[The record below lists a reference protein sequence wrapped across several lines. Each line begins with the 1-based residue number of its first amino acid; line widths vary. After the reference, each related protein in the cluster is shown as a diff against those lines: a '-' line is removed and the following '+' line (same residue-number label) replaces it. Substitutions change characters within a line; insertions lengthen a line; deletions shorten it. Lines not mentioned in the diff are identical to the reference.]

1 MEGWRRSGWNLYIL
15 LATVVVCV
23 MPAAAEPVTQS
34 YGVFDVTFYNAG
46 DGDGYA
52 TGQQNW
58 TAQQMADVAVSI
70 AVWQGNIGNTAGRQ
84 VQMHVFWNELDS
96 YGTNVLGGSASYRV
110 GDGTTIWN
118 LGEYVWKENAN
129 PGMTSYGFD
138 TVIQYD
144 VTAAGLGWN
153 FGSAAPTSGQ
163 IDFRS
168 VITHEIGHSLGFDT
182 SYDYSYDDWGWFY
195 TGSEGEGDYYGLTA
209 WDKNLIDSTGNRA
222 LSGGRGTPSNFN
234 ELDNPVYFDGEN
246 ATALYGDL
254 VPVYAPAAYS
264 AGSSLCHL
272 DEAALGS
279 LLMSPFVANG
289 QMIRTV
295 SDLEW
300 AIMNDMGW
308 NIIPEPT
315 SILLFGATIFCCYNA
330 RRCKK
335 S

>member
-1 MEGWRRSGWNLYIL
+1 MEERRSGRRLCL
-15 LATVVVCV
+15 FLTTALFCV
-23 MPAAAEPVTQS
+23 MNATGSPVTQS

-52 TGQQNW
+52 TGQQDW
-58 TAQQMADVAVSI
+58 TAQQMADVAASL

-84 VQMHVFWNELDS
+84 VQMHVFWNEPDS

-118 LGEYVWKENAN
+118 LGEYVWKENEN
-129 PGMTSYGFD
+129 FGTSSYGFD

-153 FGSAAPTSGQ
+153 FGSTAPTSGQ

-182 SYDYSYDDWGWFY
+182 SYDKDYDDWGWFY
-195 TGSEGEGDYYGLTA
+195 TGSGGQGDYYGLTA
-209 WDKNLIDSTGNRA
+209 WEKNLVDSAGNRA
-222 LSGGRGTPSNFN
+222 LSGGTGTPGNFN
-234 ELDNPVYFDGEN
+234 ELDNPVYFDGAN
-246 ATALYGDL
+246 AVALYGGD
-254 VPVYAPAAYS
+254 VPIYAPAVYS

-272 DEAALGS
+272 DEAVLGG

-300 AIMNDMGW
+300 AIMKDMGW
-308 NIIPEPT
+308 NIIPEPA
-315 SILLFGATIFCCYNA
+315 SILLFGIAAFCYNA
-330 RRCKK
+330 KRCKK